1 MKKIEIESSIA
12 ILTKQTVS
20 QKLSWESTSR
30 MAMFGT
36 FWEDYFVVVDQR
48 TFTEESYE
56 ITFLNQMGEL
66 EDRKKYTTEDSGF
79 DSIKQL
85 YLKIIDGNPQ
95 LQSKYNEAKRI
106 YLEEEERK
114 EKLTITMSKLRKRL
128 LCDEDTERLPVKS
141 NNFFGYV
148 DDRDPKFEM
157 PPLVQI
163 PTTEDYVPLQE
174 AEVLM
179 IAAPGAT
186 GKTVLSKHLCR
197 SFDFLRLDLGLF
209 RPVGA
214 NSLLGVFVDN
224 FADMRDMLNM
234 TVNLQQGKTTMVI
247 DGLDEASIKTT
258 EEAFEGFLDDIV
270 KLAKGGKG
278 LSFILL
284 GRTKVVED
292 TCIYLE
298 DAGVKVILT
307 QIEPFTIQ
315 KARNFIDKQQ
325 ESDGYLKQ
333 RQQYEQVRNYIIDSI
348 QGFFRNES
356 DIKLQLYERF
366 IGYAPVLLAIS
377 RLINE
382 NGNYY
387 ELYTS
392 LQTSKVRNVELV
404 VNIVERIMERERVKI
419 QELVK
424 NELMHNRPE
433 EFQQEH
439 LPKMYTIQEQC
450 VRLLAFVQRTASLYN
465 ISDDDV
471 FNSQY
476 NEKVNEWMKDHPLL
490 DKAKKDFQNTVFE
503 SYVIAYLMDWA
514 GKENDVLPY
523 MKRSRG
529 ASYMLFD
536 IFRQINKSNI
546 IDYRFVSYLYS
557 SFIALDRANSIG
569 GNQRTGEIQITQKD
583 NTIGQDSVMCFVNF
597 CYGDGDDIVYETE
610 IPQNRRFVL
619 PSYICNIL
627 IDAPIKVEIV
637 GEKAEMGGTIQI
649 NCLEMAV
656 HAREL
661 IIANSKKESSFYSDI
676 FCQSFDGTLEDGNVP
691 KLINRSVNKHQLI
704 IFSEDK
710 LSFPFADYQ
719 EEYFE
724 PFRKDPSLMDKYQKL
739 RRLLLLFRA
748 NGRGG
753 LARVKSKIE
762 NRISNVEIG
771 QKVLEALLAA
781 GVIYE
786 QNSFYFIN
794 TNMMDEVLETSYADI
809 QKCRLSD
816 RTSCFLSKIK

>member
-1 MKKIEIESSIA
+1 MIEIESSIN
-12 ILTKQTVS
+12 ILTKQTVKR
-20 QKLSWESTSR
+20 KLLWEATSR

-36 FWEDYFVVVDQR
+36 FWNDYFVVVDQR
-48 TFTEESYE
+48 TFIEESYE

-66 EDRKKYTTEDSGF
+66 EDRKKFTPEDNGF
-79 DSIKQL
+79 DNIKLL
-85 YLKIIDGNPQ
+85 YQKIIEGNPQ
-95 LQSKYNEAKRI
+95 LESKYNEAKQL

-114 EKLTITMSKLRKRL
+114 EKLTITMNKLRKRL
-128 LCDEDTERLPVKS
+128 LCDDDADRILVKP
-141 NNFFGYV
+141 NDYFGYV
-148 DDRDPKFEM
+148 DERDPKFEM
-157 PPLVQI
+157 PPLAQI
-163 PTTEDYVPLQE
+163 PTTENYVPLQD

-186 GKTVLSKHLCR
+186 GKTVLSKYLCG

-224 FADMRDMLNM
+224 FVDMRDMLNM
-234 TVNLQQGKTTMVI
+234 TVNLQQGKTTLVI

-270 KLAKGGKG
+270 KLSKGGKG

-315 KARNFIDKQQ
+315 KARSFIDKQQ
-325 ESDGYLKQ
+325 ESDGYIKQ
-333 RQQYEQVRNYIIDSI
+333 RQHYEQVRNYIIDSI

-387 ELYTS
+387 ELYSS
-392 LQTSKVRNVELV
+392 LQTCGARNVELV

-424 NELMHNRPE
+424 NELMHNRSE
-433 EFQQEH
+433 EFQKEH
-439 LPKMYTIQEQC
+439 MPKMYTVKEQC
-450 VRLLAFVQRTASLYN
+450 VRLLAFAQRTPSIYN

-471 FNSQY
+471 FNNQY
-476 NEKVNEWMKDHPLL
+476 NEKVNEWMQDHPLL
-490 DKAKKDFQNTVFE
+490 DKVKNDFQNTVFE
-503 SYVIAYLMDWA
+503 SYVIAYLMNWE
-514 GKENDVLPY
+514 GKESDVLLY
-523 MKRSRG
+523 LKRSKG
-529 ASYMLFD
+529 VSYMLFD
-536 IFRQINKSNI
+536 IYRLIKKSNR
-546 IDYRFVSYLYS
+546 IDYRYIAYLFS
-557 SFIALDRANSIG
+557 SFIALDRANSISESI
-569 GNQRTGEIQITQKD
+569 QRTGEIQITQKD
-583 NTIGQDSVMCFVNF
+583 VSPKQNSVLCSVNF
-597 CYGDGDDIVYETE
+597 CYGDSDDIVYETE
-610 IPQNRRFVL
+610 IPQNRSLML
-619 PSYICNIL
+619 PSYISNVL

-637 GEKAEMGGTIQI
+637 GEKAEMGGAIQI
-649 NCLEMAV
+649 NCLEMAM
-656 HAREL
+656 HSREL
-661 IIANSKKESSFYSDI
+661 IIANTKKASFCYSDI
-676 FCQSFDGTLEDGNVP
+676 FCRHFDGTLNDGNVP
-691 KLINRSVNKHQLI
+691 KLINRSNKRHQLI

-724 PFRKDPSLMDKYQKL
+724 PLRKDPSLMDKYQKL

-762 NRISNVEIG
+762 SRISNVEIG
-771 QKVLEALLAA
+771 QKVLEALLSA

-786 QNSFYFIN
+786 QSSFYFIN
-794 TNMMDEVLETSYADI
+794 TNKMDEVLEASYADI
-809 QKCRLSD
+809 QMCRLSD
-816 RTSCFLSKIK
+816 RTGYFLSKIK